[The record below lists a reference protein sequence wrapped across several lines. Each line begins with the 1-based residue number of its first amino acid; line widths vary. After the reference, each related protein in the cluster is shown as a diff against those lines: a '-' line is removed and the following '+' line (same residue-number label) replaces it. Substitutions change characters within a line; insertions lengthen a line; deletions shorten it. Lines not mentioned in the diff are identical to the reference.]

1 MIITA
6 SSLNQAQ
13 RSDLAAALKGNLCRC
28 TGYRAIEDAIRGVR
42 HADETDPV
50 GPCGRNVPAPA
61 GPGVVTGKARYT
73 FDIAIEGLL
82 HLKLLRSPHAHAR
95 ILSIRDEA
103 ALAVPGVVSVL
114 TWKDTP
120 ARRFSTARHERDD
133 DDPDDTFILDETVRF
148 VGQRVAAVIADS
160 EAAAEEGC
168 RRLVVDYEV
177 LPAVFDP
184 EQAMAPGAPVLHE
197 LGPEA
202 RIHDPARNILAEI
215 HSHIGVVEEGF
226 AAADFVHE
234 ATYLTQRVQHGH
246 LETHGAVAWL
256 DGDGRLNLRSSTQ
269 TPFLTRRAL
278 AALFSLDPAGV
289 RVHCERVGGGFGGK
303 QEMLVEDIVAL
314 ATLRTGR
321 PVKLEYT
328 REEQF
333 TGATFRHPMKIE
345 VKAGVRRDGTLTA
358 LAMRV
363 VSNTGAYGN
372 HGAGVLY
379 HACGESIG
387 VYRCPNKK
395 VDGYAVYTNTV
406 PSGAFRGYGLSQT
419 NFAIESAMDEL
430 ARGIGMDPIAL
441 RRHNIVHPGDPMVSI
456 GPPEVDV
463 EFGSYGLDQCL
474 TLVEGAMASGGGIA
488 PPGPPWLIGEGIA
501 LGMIDTVPPH
511 GHHADARVSLREDGT
526 YELVVGTAEFGN
538 GTTTVHAQIAATAL
552 GTTAAR
558 VRIRQS
564 DTDHG
569 GHDTGA
575 FGSTG
580 TVVAGLATQRA
591 AEQLRDDI
599 VAFAAAQAGGAAKWT
614 LQADTVVG
622 GGQRVGLAALAAAA
636 KAARRELAATGHSAG
651 SPRSVAFNVQ
661 GFRIAVNP
669 LTGEIRI
676 LRSVHAA
683 DAGVVINPMQCRGQI
698 EGGVAQAFGAA
709 LCEEAVMRPD
719 GRVAKP
725 IVPRLPPAGVRRRA
739 AHRGAVRA
747 DLRPAGAVRREIHE
761 REPLQPD
768 RRCTRQRHRRRHRHP
783 IHGSAVQAGPDIPRI
798 VG

>member
-1 MIITA
+1 M
-6 SSLNQAQ
+6 
-13 RSDLAAALKGNLCRC
+13 
-28 TGYRAIEDAIRGVR
+28 
-42 HADETDPV
+42 
-50 GPCGRNVPAPA
+50 
-61 GPGVVTGKARYT
+61 
-73 FDIAIEGLL
+73 
-82 HLKLLRSPHAHAR
+82 
-95 ILSIRDEA
+95 
-103 ALAVPGVVSVL
+103 
-114 TWKDTP
+114 
-120 ARRFSTARHERDD
+120 
-133 DDPDDTFILDETVRF
+133 
-148 VGQRVAAVIADS
+148 
-160 EAAAEEGC
+160 
-168 RRLVVDYEV
+168 
-177 LPAVFDP
+177 
-184 EQAMAPGAPVLHE
+184 
-197 LGPEA
+197 
-202 RIHDPARNILAEI
+202 
-215 HSHIGVVEEGF
+215 
-226 AAADFVHE
+226 
-234 ATYLTQRVQHGH
+234 
-246 LETHGAVAWL
+246 
-256 DGDGRLNLRSSTQ
+256 
-269 TPFLTRRAL
+269 
-278 AALFSLDPAGV
+278 
-289 RVHCERVGGGFGGK
+289 
-303 QEMLVEDIVAL
+303 
-314 ATLRTGR
+314 
-321 PVKLEYT
+321 
-328 REEQF
+328 
-333 TGATFRHPMKIE
+333 
-345 VKAGVRRDGTLTA
+345 
-358 LAMRV
+358 
-363 VSNTGAYGN
+363 
-372 HGAGVLY
+372 
-379 HACGESIG
+379 
-387 VYRCPNKK
+387 
-395 VDGYAVYTNTV
+395 
-406 PSGAFRGYGLSQT
+406 
-419 NFAIESAMDEL
+419 ESAMDDL

-719 GRVAKP
+719 GRVANP
-725 IVPRLPPAGVRRRA
+725 SFRGYHLPAFADVPRTEVLFAQTSDRLGPFGAKSMSESPYNPIAAALANAIADATGIRFTVLPFKPDRIFPALWDKFGASKIDEDGVDNDLRRPVQGVPAGV
-739 AHRGAVRA
+739 
-747 DLRPAGAVRREIHE
+747 P
-761 REPLQPD
+761 
-768 RRCTRQRHRRRHRHP
+768 
-783 IHGSAVQAGPDIPRI
+783 
-798 VG
+798 